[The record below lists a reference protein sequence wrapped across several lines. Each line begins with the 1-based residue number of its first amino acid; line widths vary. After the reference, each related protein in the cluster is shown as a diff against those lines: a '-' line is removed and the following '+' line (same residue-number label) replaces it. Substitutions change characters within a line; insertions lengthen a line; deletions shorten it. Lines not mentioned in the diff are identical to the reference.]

1 MDYFTEEEI
10 YLIIKM
16 YRQGFDIDDIIKQFK
31 SEESNIREVLK
42 FYQIDRKYNTF
53 SQELNNR
60 VIYLYQSNYTQKRIC
75 EVLKVSENGIK
86 KILKRNGIKKR
97 SYSECNRRYALNE
110 HYFDTIDT
118 PNKAYILGLLYA
130 DGCNHLSHNS
140 ITLSLQESDLSILKS
155 IKKELNYEGPIR
167 FVEKNK
173 KNFRHK
179 NQYVLCINDEY
190 MSKQLERLGMVNAK
204 SLKLLWPT
212 FLPKDLISHF
222 VRGYFDGDGC
232 VWYDKKRNKC
242 ETQICGTRNFCENLS
257 IILSNMSCKNSIKHP
272 KQCNENTVVLQT
284 KGNKSSYQILSWM
297 YQDSDLKLDR
307 KYQKYLEFC
316 KSLNKPQLN

>member
-1 MDYFTEEEI
+1 MNYFTEEEI
-10 YLIIKM
+10 NLIIKM
-16 YRQGFDIDDIIKQFK
+16 YQQGLNIDDIIKQFK
-31 SEESNIREVLK
+31 TEESNVREILK
-42 FYQIDRKYNTF
+42 FYQVDRQYNTF

-60 VIYLYQSNYTQKRIC
+60 VIYLYQSNYTQQQIC
-75 EVLKVSENGIK
+75 DALKVSENGIG

-110 HYFDTIDT
+110 HYFDFINT

-130 DGCNHLSHNS
+130 DGCNYLSHNS
-140 ITLSLQESDLSILKS
+140 ITLSLQEEDLPILEL

-167 FVEKNK
+167 FVEKH
-173 KNFRHK
+173 KNNSKHK
-179 NQYVLCINDEY
+179 NQYILCINDEY

-212 FLPKDLISHF
+212 FLSEDLIPHF

-232 VWYDKKRNKC
+232 VWYDNKRNKC
-242 ETQICGTRNFCENLS
+242 ETQICGTIDFCKNLS
-257 IILSNMSCKNSIKHP
+257 AVLSNMSCKNSIKHP
-272 KQCNENTVVLQT
+272 KQCNENIVVLQT
-284 KGNKSSYQILSWM
+284 KGNRSSFKILSWM
-297 YQDSDLKLDR
+297 YKDADLKLDR

-316 KSLNKPQLN
+316 KSYKI

>member
-1 MDYFTEEEI
+1 MDRKTYEDAKREFLDMSI
-10 YLIIKM
+10 NDRAKCYDDLVKSCG
-16 YRQGFDIDDIIKQFK
+16 QDFSDAFVNFCAGAIDF
-31 SEESNIREVLK
+31 SELESNIAEFEEGKVEEGGTTREEGFNRTIEDVAESMDCPIADTLEAMAVE
-42 FYQIDRKYNTF
+42 YN
-53 SQELNNR
+53 
-60 VIYLYQSNYTQKRIC
+60 
-75 EVLKVSENGIK
+75 
-86 KILKRNGIKKR
+86 
-97 SYSECNRRYALNE
+97 ALTE
-110 HYFDTIDT
+110 

-284 KGNKSSYQILSWM
+284 KGNKSSYQILSWI

>member
-1 MDYFTEEEI
+1 MNYFTEEEI
-10 YLIIKM
+10 NLIIKM
-16 YRQGFDIDDIIKQFK
+16 YQQGLNIDDIIKQFK
-31 SEESNIREVLK
+31 SEESNVREILK
-42 FYQIDRKYNTF
+42 FYQVDRQYNTF

-60 VIYLYQSNYTQKRIC
+60 VIYLYQSNYTQKQIC
-75 EVLKVSENGIK
+75 DALKVSENGIG

-110 HYFDTIDT
+110 HYFDFINT

-140 ITLSLQESDLSILKS
+140 ITLSLQEEDLPILEL

-167 FVEKNK
+167 FVEKH
-173 KNFRHK
+173 KNNSKHK
-179 NQYVLCINDEY
+179 NQYILCINDEY

-212 FLPKDLISHF
+212 FLSEDLIPHF

-232 VWYDKKRNKC
+232 VWYDNKRNKC
-242 ETQICGTRNFCENLS
+242 ETQICGTIDFCKNLS
-257 IILSNMSCKNSIKHP
+257 AVLSNMSCKNSIKHP
-272 KQCNENTVVLQT
+272 KQCSENTVVLQT
-284 KGNKSSYQILSWM
+284 KGNKSSFKILSWM
-297 YQDSDLKLDR
+297 YKDADLKLDR

-316 KSLNKPQLN
+316 KSYKI

>member
-16 YRQGFDIDDIIKQFK
+16 YRQDFDIDDIIKQFK

-118 PNKAYILGLLYA
+118 LNKVYIL
-130 DGCNHLSHNS
+130 
-140 ITLSLQESDLSILKS
+140 
-155 IKKELNYEGPIR
+155 
-167 FVEKNK
+167 
-173 KNFRHK
+173 
-179 NQYVLCINDEY
+179 
-190 MSKQLERLGMVNAK
+190 
-204 SLKLLWPT
+204 
-212 FLPKDLISHF
+212 
-222 VRGYFDGDGC
+222 
-232 VWYDKKRNKC
+232 
-242 ETQICGTRNFCENLS
+242 
-257 IILSNMSCKNSIKHP
+257 
-272 KQCNENTVVLQT
+272 
-284 KGNKSSYQILSWM
+284 
-297 YQDSDLKLDR
+297 
-307 KYQKYLEFC
+307 
-316 KSLNKPQLN
+316 